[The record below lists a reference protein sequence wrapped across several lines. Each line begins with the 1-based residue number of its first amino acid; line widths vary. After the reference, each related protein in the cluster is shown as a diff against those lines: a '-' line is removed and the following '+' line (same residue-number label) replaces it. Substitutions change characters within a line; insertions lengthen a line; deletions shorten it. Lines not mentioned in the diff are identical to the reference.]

1 MCHGWR
7 RRSRRWWGCDWDWAR
22 AGARTGAGV
31 TGVSVIT
38 PGGVT
43 ITAARPASRASFS
56 LKSFSNDD
64 SCVFQAG
71 AVCLSEYTIKPSL
84 VPPVAGVVQSWRRA
98 VSISS
103 PPARLRR
110 RNARSLTFQITIPAM
125 PLLAAIVS
133 QQKRISN
140 TTCSV
145 LMFC

>member
-1 MCHGWR
+1 MSRLKASEPEVVRLWLRLTQG
-7 RRSRRWWGCDWDWAR
+7 RSRSQDWCR
-22 AGARTGAGV
+22 SYRCLSHHTRG
-31 TGVSVIT
+31 SHHH
-38 PGGVT
+38 PP
-43 ITAARPASRASFS
+43 ARPASLASFS

-71 AVCLSEYTIKPSL
+71 AVCLSEYTIKPGL
-84 VPPVAGVVQSWRRA
+84 VPPAAGVVQSWRRA
-98 VSISS
+98 VSIS
-103 PPARLRR
+103 RLRR

-145 LMFC
+145 LMFS